1 MIHKT
6 DVLLD
11 KARAENRNLVNL
23 IQTMLDYLN
32 DQGLQDAEMVYGKLL
47 AGILLKES
55 KEQEVES
62 ANRI

>member
-55 KEQEVES
+55 K
-62 ANRI
+62 